1 MKTTEQRDRV
11 VMRVGRYSAA
21 DREERL
27 EHRLRRWIEDPL
39 RPRTHRG
46 NLRINPILVL
56 LAVMVLL
63 GLGTFLFFSL
73 VHL

>member
-1 MKTTEQRDRV
+1 MKITEQSDGV
-11 VMRVGRYSAA
+11 VMRLRKYSAA
-21 DREERL
+21 GREERL

-39 RPRTHRG
+39 RPRTHTG
-46 NLRINPILVL
+46 NLRLNPILVL

-73 VHL
+73 VDS

>member
-1 MKTTEQRDRV
+1 MKITEQRDNV
-11 VMRVGRYSAA
+11 VVRLRKYSAA
-21 DREERL
+21 GREERL
-27 EHRLRRWIEDPL
+27 EHLLRRWIEDPL